1 MTPQILLNLVKINER
16 FLANHRIDESML
28 FVFPVDS
35 KVRDTETLLSKEE
48 INAQM
53 FGRYKDGFNL
63 YKTLCLNISYFAEQT
78 SVQEV
83 FQNNYCLCV
92 VVRSMLYFYYITEDR
107 LFQKI
112 LIQLNPASSI
122 LRFIVA
128 QNCLPETYD
137 IALSEVKSGHKSSR
151 WMWYI
156 FPQSKG
162 LGNSYMSDF
171 YGIKDAKEAKAYINH
186 PVLGKR
192 LIEITQAY
200 LDTGKTASEVF
211 DSDDIK
217 LKSCMHLFASVS
229 ANPIFNIVCEYN
241 HWIL

>member
-1 MTPQILLNLVKINER
+1 MISAEIILEINNKFR
-16 FLANHRIDESML
+16 ASGLIDESML
-28 FVFPVDS
+28 IAFPVEYKIKDWEVALS
-35 KVRDTETLLSKEE
+35 EEEIRAQMLGRNRDTV
-48 INAQM
+48 NM
-53 FGRYKDGFNL
+53 
-63 YKTLCLNISYFAEQT
+63 YKTICINISYDTEHEQK
-78 SVQEV
+78 V
-83 FQNNYCLCV
+83 FKNDYCLHV
-92 VVRSMLYFYYITEDR
+92 VLRSMLYLYSITKDQ
-107 LFQKI
+107 LFQRI
-112 LIQLNPASSI
+112 LLQLNPSNSI
-122 LRFIVA
+122 LRFLIA
-128 QNCLPETYD
+128 QDCLPETYD
-137 IALSEVKSGHKSSR
+137 VALSEVKDGHRSSH

-162 LGNSYMSDF
+162 LGYSYMSDF

-229 ANPIFNIVCEYN
+229 ANPIFKIVCEYN